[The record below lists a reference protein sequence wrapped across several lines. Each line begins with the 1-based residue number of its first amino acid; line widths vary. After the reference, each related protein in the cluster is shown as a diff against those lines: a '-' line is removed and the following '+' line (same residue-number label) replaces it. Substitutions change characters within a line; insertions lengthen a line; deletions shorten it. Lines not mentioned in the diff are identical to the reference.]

1 MASVFLVCPECNK
14 KGFIDLPVDEKNKN
28 ERGILAIDLEANLL
42 CPHSIIVYLDNNLK
56 VRECVIPDFKV
67 ELPELALKG
76 KSEIKYLP
84 DKDVFDVDLIKLNF
98 TFMDLV
104 YILKSI
110 LFKEKI
116 ALIFDKDFLYK
127 HVYNFFKDITRDSF
141 EIDLNIIH
149 KEEYKNNKSEFK
161 NCVVLE
167 DNNVLRDD
175 NKILDPKKLK
185 VEKQIIKNFLATSDV
200 EYSYIM
206 LKNEINKAYELCKTI
221 ADTAIQFS
229 KAKELNQQIITEIL
243 TEKYRVNVPK
253 AYLTFLCEI
262 AKTYFE
268 VEDERIF
275 YPSNA
280 FKSFWSS

>member
-1 MASVFLVCPECNK
+1 
-14 KGFIDLPVDEKNKN
+14 
-28 ERGILAIDLEANLL
+28 
-42 CPHSIIVYLDNNLK
+42 
-56 VRECVIPDFKV
+56 
-67 ELPELALKG
+67 
-76 KSEIKYLP
+76 
-84 DKDVFDVDLIKLNF
+84 
-98 TFMDLV
+98 
-104 YILKSI
+104 
-110 LFKEKI
+110 
-116 ALIFDKDFLYK
+116 
-127 HVYNFFKDITRDSF
+127 
-141 EIDLNIIH
+141 
-149 KEEYKNNKSEFK
+149 
-161 NCVVLE
+161 
-167 DNNVLRDD
+167 
-175 NKILDPKKLK
+175 
-185 VEKQIIKNFLATSDV
+185 
-200 EYSYIM
+200 M